1 VADQPDGIVLRR
13 HRDLDG
19 RLRAPWIRRVLLVV
33 LAVVPVLGLL
43 NVFGQRPSTS
53 RADAVPASLAVSVP
67 SALRGGLLF
76 QARFTIE
83 AKDSLKDA
91 TLVLNRS
98 WLDNLTINTIE
109 PGPVSEASQNGR
121 LSLEL
126 GHIPAGMR
134 YVLYM
139 EFQVNPTTVGRR
151 TLHAELQDSGQ
162 TITTITRDLTIYP

>member
-1 VADQPDGIVLRR
+1 MADAPEGIVLHR

-19 RLRAPWIRRVLLVV
+19 RLRVPWIRRGLLVL
-33 LAVVPVLGLL
+33 LAVVPILGLL
-43 NVFGQRPSTS
+43 NVFGQRTSTS
-53 RADAVPASLAVSVP
+53 RADVVPASLTISAP
-67 SALRGGLLF
+67 TALRGGLLF

-83 AKDSLKDA
+83 AKQPLRQA

-109 PGPVSEASQNGR
+109 PSPVNEASQNGR

-126 GHIPAGMR
+126 GHIAAGTR

-151 TLHAELQDSGQ
+151 TLHTELADGGQ
-162 TITTITRDLTIYP
+162 TITAITRDLTLCP